1 MQELYLINRDRLTK
15 LYVCVPYDEIQSF
28 YLIIVLI
35 LRTGITLHVYVH
47 EHFSNS
53 LIIHDVKTKKIRGM
67 KKVWIPGL
75 N

>member
-1 MQELYLINRDRLTK
+1 MFVFLMMRFSR
-15 LYVCVPYDEIQSF
+15 
-28 YLIIVLI
+28 
-35 LRTGITLHVYVH
+35 ITLYVYVH
-47 EHFSNS
+47 VHVHEYFSNA

>member
-1 MQELYLINRDRLTK
+1 MQDLYLINRDRLIK
-15 LYVCVPYDEIQSF
+15 FYVCVPYDEVQSF

-35 LRTGITLHVYVH
+35 ERTGITLYVH
-47 EHFSNS
+47 EYFSNS
-53 LIIHDVKTKKIRGM
+53 LSIHDVKSKKIRGM